1 MAVACQTEDDY
12 YKDKPLFDFLI
23 DNFDEH
29 TPEGEKSG
37 VSEAEV
43 YSTMVELEVQF
54 VEKDAADYGLFIEFL
69 VWTKDMQKDM
79 WKKTWNDGSK
89 HELYHA
95 ATAWLQN
102 GGESAQCALNTRRHM
117 LT

>member
-1 MAVACQTEDDY
+1 MAVAFQTEDDY

-37 VSEAEV
+37 VSEVEV

-54 VEKDAADYGLFIEFL
+54 LEKDAADYGLFIEFFKSFIVQNDWVADTL
-69 VWTKDMQKDM
+69 WLN
-79 WKKTWNDGSK
+79 KKCLDD
-89 HELYHA
+89 
-95 ATAWLQN
+95 
-102 GGESAQCALNTRRHM
+102 NTYCKILRE
-117 LT
+117 